1 MSQGLRLG
9 NGMHAAAWAAELC
22 RWPTQ
27 TLALRHVKG
36 GLKMGALAHDGGH
49 LVIVVIGLLAVAV
62 LMAVA
67 WFRNR

>member
-1 MSQGLRLG
+1 
-9 NGMHAAAWAAELC
+9 
-22 RWPTQ
+22 
-27 TLALRHVKG
+27 
-36 GLKMGALAHDGGH
+36 MGALAHDGGH